1 MSFQSHA
8 FLLLFLPLTLALTA
22 AMRRWAPQAVKPALL
37 LASAGF
43 HLSWT
48 PAALPV
54 FALSIA
60 ANRLASNGFDR
71 LAAPDARRA
80 LLLGAIGGN
89 LLLLAWARYLTTW
102 LPALAPGLA
111 GAWWPDEHLIP
122 LGISFFTFTQIGY
135 LLDRHAGIEP
145 RRPLLDHVLFVG
157 FFPGQIAGPVLTA
170 REMMPQFTALDRA
183 GPAAEDLARGLGIFL
198 IGLGK
203 KTLLA
208 DPLLP
213 MVSAGYADPGAL
225 GLFGAWV
232 AALAYF
238 LMLYLDFSAY
248 SDMSVGLARLFGLRY
263 PWNFASPYQ
272 ASSVIEYWQR
282 WHISLTRFFM
292 ATLHAPIAMAVL
304 RWRRDHGLAVDR
316 AAQGRPGGF
325 LAMHA
330 APLVVTMA
338 LAGIWHGASLT
349 FLAFGLL
356 HALFLAVN
364 HAWRLHRP
372 RPRPGRV
379 RHAASVGL
387 TCLCVLVG
395 SVFFRADSL
404 GDALDMLAG
413 MAGLRGLGSLPT
425 TLRSAADAALLP
437 PLLALVW
444 AAPNTRQIMDGTAP
458 WSWRPTVRW
467 AAASGV
473 AVTIGLLS
481 AGGSAEFLYARF

>member
-8 FLLLFLPLTLALTA
+8 FLLLFLPLVLGLTA
-22 AMRRWAPQAVKPALL
+22 AMRRWAPQAVKLVL
-37 LASAGF
+37 LAASVAF

-60 ANRLASNGFDR
+60 ANRLVSNGFDQC
-71 LAAPDARRA
+71 AARRT
-80 LLLGAIGGN
+80 LLLGAIAGN
-89 LLLLAWARYLTTW
+89 LLLLVWARYLTAW
-102 LPALAPGLA
+102 LAAFEPGIATAWAPN
-111 GAWWPDEHLIP
+111 EHLIP

-145 RRPLLDHVLFVG
+145 RRPLLDHILFVG

-170 REMMPQFTALDRA
+170 REMMPQFSALDRTA
-183 GPAAEDLARGLGIFL
+183 PTTEDLARGLGIFL

-213 MVSAGYADPGAL
+213 MVNAGYADPGAL

-232 AALAYF
+232 AAVAYF

-272 ASSVIEYWQR
+272 ARSVIEYWQR
-282 WHISLTRFFM
+282 WHVSLTRFFM
-292 ATLHAPIAMAVL
+292 TALHAPMAMAVL
-304 RWRRDHGLAVDR
+304 RWRRDQGLKVDR
-316 AAQGRPGGF
+316 AAQRRIGGF
-325 LAMHA
+325 LSMHA
-330 APLVVTMA
+330 APLLLTMA

-356 HALFLAVN
+356 HGLFLAVN
-364 HAWRLHRP
+364 HAWRLYRP
-372 RPRPGRV
+372 RPRPGWAPHV
-379 RHAASVGL
+379 ASVGL
-387 TCLCVLVG
+387 TCLCVLAG
-395 SVFFRADSL
+395 SVFFRAEGL
-404 GDALDMLAG
+404 GDAVDMLAG
-413 MAGLRGLGSLPT
+413 MAGLRGLGPWPAT
-425 TLRSAADAALLP
+425 PRAAADAALLL

-444 AAPNTRQIMDGTAP
+444 VAPNTREIMDGTAP
-458 WSWRPTVRW
+458 WSWRPSFRW

-481 AGGSAEFLYARF
+481 AGGSTEFLYARF

>member
-1 MSFQSHA
+1 MSFQSYS
-8 FLLLFLPLTLALTA
+8 FLLLFLPLVLGLTA
-22 AMRRWAPQAVKPALL
+22 AMRRWAPQAVKPIL
-37 LASAGF
+37 LAASVVF

-48 PAALPV
+48 PAALPI
-54 FALSIA
+54 FLLSIA
-60 ANRLASNGFDR
+60 ANRLTSNGFDR
-71 LAAPDARRA
+71 LATPEARRT
-80 LLLGAIGGN
+80 LLLGAIIGN
-89 LLLLAWARYLTTW
+89 LMLLVWARYLTTW
-102 LPALAPGLA
+102 LGLTAPSVA
-111 GAWWPDEHLIP
+111 DAWSPNEHLIP

-135 LLDRHAGIEP
+135 LLDRHAGIEV
-145 RRPLLDHVLFVG
+145 RRGLLDHILFVG

-170 REMMPQFTALDRA
+170 REMMPQFTNLDRA
-183 GPAAEDLARGLGIFL
+183 GPTAEDLARGLGIFL

-208 DPLLP
+208 DPLVP
-213 MVSAGYADPGAL
+213 IVSAGYADPGAL

-232 AALAYF
+232 AAVAYF

-272 ASSVIEYWQR
+272 ARSVIEYWQR
-282 WHISLTRFFM
+282 WHVSLTRFFM
-292 ATLHAPIAMAVL
+292 ATLHAPLAMAMM

-316 AAQGRPGGF
+316 TAQGRPGGF

-330 APLVVTMA
+330 TPLVVTMA

-364 HAWRLHRP
+364 HAWRLYRP
-372 RPRPGRV
+372 RPRPGWA

-387 TCLCVLVG
+387 TCLCVLIG

-404 GDALDMLAG
+404 GGALDMLAG
-413 MAGLRGLGSLPT
+413 MAGLRGLGALPT
-425 TLRSAADAALLP
+425 TPRGVAEAASLL

-444 AAPNTRQIMDGTAP
+444 AAPNTRQIMDGAAS
-458 WSWRPTVRW
+458 WAWRPTLGW
-467 AAASGV
+467 ATASGV